1 MAGCLGERAG
11 CVVGERV
18 AWLLLRT
25 EHTVR
30 HSELPEHLCSGQL
43 DGLLGESFVVWQLWP
58 WQLLAS
64 TRWGARNACPL
75 TWRVATQMAA
85 TKAAVQ
91 TGTPEAAMQAAAPE
105 AAM

>member
-1 MAGCLGERAG
+1 MQRSVGRPAGREFCCLA
-11 CVVGERV
+11 V
-18 AWLLLRT
+18 
-25 EHTVR
+25 
-30 HSELPEHLCSGQL
+30 
-43 DGLLGESFVVWQLWP
+43 WP

-64 TRWGARNACPL
+64 ARWGTRNACPL